1 MRKSI
6 IIVSLLLTG
15 ISISSCGSSSSCATS
30 EKHVPKH
37 LYTVDQ
43 LESSEEIVAI
53 ANI

>member
-6 IIVSLLLTG
+6 IIVAVLLTG
-15 ISISSCGSSSSCATS
+15 ISISSCGNSSSCATS

-37 LYTVDQ
+37 LYSVDQ

-53 ANI
+53 AKI